1 MHAFGMFEA
10 HYVPRATR
18 LLAIQHRVEEALEH
32 APELGPILS
41 YNVPQQ
47 VSYSGQNYLEIDLDE
62 SYFLAQSVVAP
73 QGQGS

>member
-1 MHAFGMFEA
+1 MP
-10 HYVPRATR
+10 VPDDSQAV
-18 LLAIQHRVEEALEH
+18 LKPAQN
-32 APELGPILS
+32 GPILS

-62 SYFLAQSVVAP
+62 SYFLAQSVVEP